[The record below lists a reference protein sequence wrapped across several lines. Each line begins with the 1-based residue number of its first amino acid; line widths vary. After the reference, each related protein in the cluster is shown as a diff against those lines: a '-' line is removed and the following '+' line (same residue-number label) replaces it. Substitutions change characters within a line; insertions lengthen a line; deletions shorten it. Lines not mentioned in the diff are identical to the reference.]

1 MFSVS
6 AMAAQAKQPNGGYLP
21 VSLFRTIEYDDG
33 NTTPSISAEYAGA
46 VGTVVDYITRFA
58 MTEDKQTAFSVS
70 LAGAEK
76 VAHRTDAIR
85 LLDKITGL
93 NEPSLCAAFELVKYD
108 VAFRQ
113 GAAAFIPT
121 EAKAPPKE
129 VLLATAIM
137 IQRTIAFFHTYEM
150 PVLNGFTM
158 DGGYSRLVSSGDG
171 DYVTE
176 TTLLDMKCTSGNL
189 NSHWT
194 LQLLMYYIMGYH
206 SRNRSYFYKLDRLG
220 FFNPY
225 KNIFFYYDIDDIPNE
240 ILYKVSR
247 DVIGYKMDYS
257 TYSYELTQKE
267 IQKAYNHWYSVE
279 VNNSDAVRDWYIKS
293 FKQTNFKLSDYE
305 DGIHLIS
312 VDDYWTYMQQSGTNR
327 NSRPLFPYTKA
338 VQMIKHG
345 GFVMFLSQS
354 STGGLS
360 VLNGAKTIRATHRPQ
375 YYFEHMVEYANQI
388 LAWFSPYWDKMKQI
402 SDGLKELIPTSEV
415 MYADHCASVRR
426 ANEEGRS
433 TELVS
438 YGDYI
443 SEITYGGLTRYQCDV
458 SFYARRLGRVH
469 GCVIDISSFSHI
481 YVNPYNGKEI
491 PYSAYDIKK
500 RKVWREGVKEL
511 IAYDKPLLLEG
522 NDEKALTTNTTNCAL
537 AIVSNMNEEA
547 IKEFETG
554 NGIYKISKK
563 LMGLQSI
570 YEHKVI
576 CTWYDKVL
584 AFIGQNNIGN
594 EEINDILDLVEFDGT
609 EEYRKNATRTF
620 SLVGAKKRMN
630 CGMMATV
637 IADNGFYDIAVRFE
651 DGSVVYHKRRDKFK
665 AGSIRP
671 PK

>member
-46 VGTVVDYITRFA
+46 AGTVVDYMTRFA
-58 MTEDKQTAFSVS
+58 MTGDKQAAFSIS
-70 LAGAEK
+70 LAGAAK
-76 VAHRTDAIR
+76 VAHGADAIR
-85 LLDKITGL
+85 LLDKVTGL
-93 NEPSLCAAFELVKYD
+93 NEQSLCVAFELVKYD
-108 VAFRQ
+108 VALRQ
-113 GAAAFIPT
+113 GAAAFVPT

-137 IQRTIAFFHTYEM
+137 IQRTIAFFHAYEM

-189 NSHWT
+189 NSRWA
-194 LQLLMYYIMGYH
+194 LQLLMYYIMGYQ
-206 SRNRSYFYKLDRLG
+206 SYNSSYFRKLKRIG
-220 FFNPY
+220 FFNPM
-225 KNIFFYYDIDDIPNE
+225 KNTLYYYDIKEIPNE

-279 VNNSDAVRDWYIKS
+279 VNNSDAVRDWYIKN

-415 MYADHCASVRR
+415 MYANHCASVRR

-443 SEITYGGLTRYQCDV
+443 NEKTYGGLTRYQSDATI
-458 SFYARRLGRVH
+458 YAWHLGRAH
-469 GCVIDISSFSHI
+469 GCVIDISGTSHI
-481 YVNPYNGKEI
+481 YLNPY
-491 PYSAYDIKK
+491 
-500 RKVWREGVKEL
+500 
-511 IAYDKPLLLEG
+511 
-522 NDEKALTTNTTNCAL
+522 
-537 AIVSNMNEEA
+537 
-547 IKEFETG
+547 
-554 NGIYKISKK
+554 
-563 LMGLQSI
+563 
-570 YEHKVI
+570 
-576 CTWYDKVL
+576 
-584 AFIGQNNIGN
+584 
-594 EEINDILDLVEFDGT
+594 
-609 EEYRKNATRTF
+609 
-620 SLVGAKKRMN
+620 
-630 CGMMATV
+630 TV
-637 IADNGFYDIAVRFE
+637 IADNGFYDIAVQFE

>member
-1 MFSVS
+1 
-6 AMAAQAKQPNGGYLP
+6 
-21 VSLFRTIEYDDG
+21 
-33 NTTPSISAEYAGA
+33 
-46 VGTVVDYITRFA
+46 
-58 MTEDKQTAFSVS
+58 
-70 LAGAEK
+70 
-76 VAHRTDAIR
+76 
-85 LLDKITGL
+85 
-93 NEPSLCAAFELVKYD
+93 
-108 VAFRQ
+108 
-113 GAAAFIPT
+113 
-121 EAKAPPKE
+121 
-129 VLLATAIM
+129 
-137 IQRTIAFFHTYEM
+137 
-150 PVLNGFTM
+150 
-158 DGGYSRLVSSGDG
+158 
-171 DYVTE
+171 
-176 TTLLDMKCTSGNL
+176 
-189 NSHWT
+189 
-194 LQLLMYYIMGYH
+194 MYYIMGYQ
-206 SRNRSYFYKLDRLG
+206 SYNSSYFRKLKRIG
-220 FFNPY
+220 FFNPM
-225 KNIFFYYDIDDIPNE
+225 KNTLYYYDIKEIPNE

-279 VNNSDAVRDWYIKS
+279 VNNSDAVRDWYIKN

-402 SDGLKELIPTSEV
+402 SNGLKELIPTSEV

-443 SEITYGGLTRYQCDV
+443 NEKTYGGLTRYQSDATI
-458 SFYARRLGRVH
+458 YAWHLGRAH
-469 GCVIDISSFSHI
+469 GCVIDISGTSHI
-481 YVNPYNGKEI
+481 YLNPYNGAAI
-491 PYSAYDIKK
+491 PYSAQNMTS
-500 RKVWREGVKEL
+500 RKVWRDGVKAL
-511 IAYDKPLLLEG
+511 IENDRPLYLKGRNEA
-522 NDEKALTTNTTNCAL
+522 ALTTNAVSTAL
-537 AIVSNMNEEA
+537 SIVSNLNEEA

>member
-6 AMAAQAKQPNGGYLP
+6 AMASQAKQPNGGYLP

-33 NTTPSISAEYAGA
+33 KTTPLIPAEYAGA
-46 VGTVVDYITRFA
+46 AGTVVDYMTRFA
-58 MTEDKQTAFSVS
+58 MTEDKQTAFSIS

-76 VAHRTDAIR
+76 VAHVADAIR

-93 NEPSLCAAFELVKYD
+93 DEPSLCAAFELVKYD

-113 GAAAFIPT
+113 GVAAFVPT
-121 EAKAPPKE
+121 EAKAPPRE

-189 NSHWT
+189 NSRWT
-194 LQLLMYYIMGYH
+194 LQLLMYYIMGYQSYN
-206 SRNRSYFYKLDRLG
+206 SRYFRKLKRIG
-220 FFNPY
+220 FFNPM
-225 KNIFFYYDIDDIPNE
+225 KNTLYYYDIKEIPNE

-247 DVIGYKMDYS
+247 DVIGYKMDYNPYSLGS
-257 TYSYELTQKE
+257 TPKE
-267 IQKAYNHWYSVE
+267 IEKAYKKWASVE
-279 VNNSDAVRDWYIKS
+279 VKNANAVRDWYREN
-293 FKQTNFKLSDYE
+293 FKQTDFKLDDYE

-312 VDDYWTYMQQSGTNR
+312 VDDYWTFMQQSGTNR
-327 NSRPLFPYTKA
+327 NSRPLFSHTKA
-338 VQMIKHG
+338 VMMIKHG

-354 STGGLS
+354 AMGELS
-360 VLNGAKTIRATHRPQ
+360 VLNGARTIHAAYPAR
-375 YYFEHMVEYANQI
+375 YYYDHMVEYANQI

-402 SDGLKELIPTSEV
+402 SDGLKELTPSPEV
-415 MYADHCASVRR
+415 MYAYHCASVQR
-426 ANEEGRS
+426 ANEESRS
-433 TELVS
+433 MELVS
-438 YGDYI
+438 YEDYI
-443 SEITYGGLTRYQCDV
+443 NRPTFGGLTWYQSDTAI
-458 SFYARRLGRVH
+458 YAWHLGRAH
-469 GCVIDISSFSHI
+469 GCVIDISSISHI
-481 YVNPYNGKEI
+481 YLNPYNGKAI
-491 PYSAYDIKK
+491 PYSAQNMTS
-500 RKVWREGVKEL
+500 RKVWRDGVKAL
-511 IAYDKPLLLEG
+511 IENDRPLYLEG
-522 NDEKALTTNTTNCAL
+522 RNEAALTTSAVSTAL
-537 AIVSNMNEEA
+537 SIVSDLNEEA
-547 IKEFETG
+547 IKEFEAG

-584 AFIGQNNIGN
+584 AFIGQNDIGN
-594 EEINDILDLVEFDGT
+594 EEINDILDLIEFDGT

-665 AGSIRP
+665 AGSIRS

>member
-46 VGTVVDYITRFA
+46 AGTVVDYMTRFA
-58 MTEDKQTAFSVS
+58 MTGDKQAAFSIS
-70 LAGAEK
+70 LAGAAK
-76 VAHRTDAIR
+76 VAHGADAIR
-85 LLDKITGL
+85 LLDKVTGL
-93 NEPSLCAAFELVKYD
+93 NEQSLCAAFELVKYD
-108 VAFRQ
+108 VALRQ
-113 GAAAFIPT
+113 GAAAFVPT

-129 VLLATAIM
+129 ALLATAIM
-137 IQRTIAFFHTYEM
+137 IQRTIAFFHAYEM

-189 NSHWT
+189 NSRWA
-194 LQLLMYYIMGYH
+194 LQLLMYYIMGYQ
-206 SRNRSYFYKLDRLG
+206 SYNSSYFRKLKRIG
-220 FFNPY
+220 FFNPM
-225 KNIFFYYDIDDIPNE
+225 KNTLYYYDIKEIPNE

-279 VNNSDAVRDWYIKS
+279 VNNSDAVRDWYIKN

-402 SDGLKELIPTSEV
+402 SNGLKELIPTSEV

-443 SEITYGGLTRYQCDV
+443 NEKTYGGLTRYQSDATI
-458 SFYARRLGRVH
+458 YAWHLGRAH
-469 GCVIDISSFSHI
+469 GCVIDISGTSHI
-481 YVNPYNGKEI
+481 YLNPYNGAAI
-491 PYSAYDIKK
+491 PYSAQNMTS
-500 RKVWREGVKEL
+500 RKVWRDGVKAL
-511 IAYDKPLLLEG
+511 IENDRPLYLKDRNEA
-522 NDEKALTTNTTNCAL
+522 ALTTNAVSTAL
-537 AIVSNMNEEA
+537 SIVSNLNEEA

-584 AFIGQNNIGN
+584 AFIG
-594 EEINDILDLVEFDGT
+594 
-609 EEYRKNATRTF
+609 
-620 SLVGAKKRMN
+620 
-630 CGMMATV
+630 
-637 IADNGFYDIAVRFE
+637 
-651 DGSVVYHKRRDKFK
+651 
-665 AGSIRP
+665 
-671 PK
+671 